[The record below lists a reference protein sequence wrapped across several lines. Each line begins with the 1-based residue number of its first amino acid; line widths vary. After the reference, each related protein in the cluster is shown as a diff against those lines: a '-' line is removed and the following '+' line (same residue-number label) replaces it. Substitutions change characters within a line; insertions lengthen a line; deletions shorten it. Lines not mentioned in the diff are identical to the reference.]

1 MANKR
6 KNLAINK
13 DKIKKTSAVEST
25 GDAPQSQGL
34 VRPIRPIVTYPNLG
48 PKGGNGANFDFT
60 PYYGKGY
67 DDITNRAYY
76 TAKAL
81 LKNTNAFTEETQ
93 RTYLRNG
100 FRYLA
105 QYLEIFRYSVDE
117 DLTQDDITP
126 RLIEQYLLHLKGSGF
141 KSSFQKALYTHLKSL
156 LVRMKEK
163 GYWPFVDD
171 INLNSDFFPKNPFPN
186 SGKHAKGERPLTP
199 YEKRQVVVALKQ
211 AVKPIYQ
218 KRELLSGYE
227 LALCL
232 IAVAIQTGI
241 NTSPL
246 LYMTTDALT
255 DHPLKDNR
263 KLLTVFKKRGNA
275 KQLHNLR
282 KSENVEVVQGVKL
295 DVAYLIDTII
305 HLSSSLRQVSNN
317 DLVFLYV
324 ARNSKGTITSL
335 SDLSLHNNIK
345 KFIKEYD
352 LKDEDGRSM
361 KLNISRIRKTFIN
374 GMYELSGE
382 SLLIAA
388 QQAKHSGTSSLDYY
402 LQAPEQ
408 SKRNLGLMGEIR
420 VKELTCDAPSVPV
433 GHCKDPKNGDK
444 APKDG
449 TFCND
454 FLGCFR
460 CKSFVITGND
470 LYKLFS
476 FYWAIIR
483 NRDEFGRKDWKRHLK
498 NVLRIV
504 DEEVV
509 PEFAKLGQLQHVN
522 AEKERAR
529 TNPHPYWQNLDMLKV
544 TQ

>member
-1 MANKR
+1 
-6 KNLAINK
+6 
-13 DKIKKTSAVEST
+13 
-25 GDAPQSQGL
+25 
-34 VRPIRPIVTYPNLG
+34 
-48 PKGGNGANFDFT
+48 
-60 PYYGKGY
+60 
-67 DDITNRAYY
+67 
-76 TAKAL
+76 
-81 LKNTNAFTEETQ
+81 
-93 RTYLRNG
+93 
-100 FRYLA
+100 
-105 QYLEIFRYSVDE
+105 
-117 DLTQDDITP
+117 
-126 RLIEQYLLHLKGSGF
+126 
-141 KSSFQKALYTHLKSL
+141 
-156 LVRMKEK
+156 
-163 GYWPFVDD
+163 
-171 INLNSDFFPKNPFPN
+171 
-186 SGKHAKGERPLTP
+186 
-199 YEKRQVVVALKQ
+199 
-211 AVKPIYQ
+211 
-218 KRELLSGYE
+218 
-227 LALCL
+227 
-232 IAVAIQTGI
+232 
-241 NTSPL
+241 
-246 LYMTTDALT
+246 
-255 DHPLKDNR
+255 
-263 KLLTVFKKRGNA
+263 
-275 KQLHNLR
+275 
-282 KSENVEVVQGVKL
+282 
-295 DVAYLIDTII
+295 
-305 HLSSSLRQVSNN
+305 N

-345 KFIKEYD
+345 KFIKEND

-522 AEKERAR
+522 
-529 TNPHPYWQNLDMLKV
+529 
-544 TQ
+544 

>member
-6 KNLAINK
+6 KNLTINK